1 MSNATKIK
9 TNLSGKTP
17 RVFTVDPDMRIR
29 EELVSLHAL
38 NPFIPTVSSARSYMF
53 TAHLSQALV
62 IENGEDKILQSGL
75 ETQLA
80 QNTFSKKFDNDVR
93 IVKVIPRYRGLSK
106 DTVTTITE
114 YTILYIDLETGE
126 LDYLDIPYSHTLHQ
140 YFGFKYKT
148 NTELINAMM
157 PGTILP
163 KDTIVADSPNVY
175 GGNTYRYGIN
185 ANTALMSIP
194 ETAEDGVVISK
205 SMAEKLSYKIFETR
219 VVEFGSDSFPLN
231 IYGDDNEY
239 KPFPEIGELINED
252 SVLMVL
258 RKYDQ
263 ELAPALISKDDVK
276 TYNPMFDTAVYVRG
290 PGEVINTK
298 NGLIK
303 SGVVVDIKAYKS
315 PKYKKEVYL
324 GTSDNVN
331 KYVEGLKI
339 YYRDLIDVYNT
350 ENREHYKAY
359 KTNIPLSNKLNRL
372 LTDALAKTY
381 DDPSK
386 LDYSS
391 RNEKLDIYRMEFLV
405 EFTVLRVPIGS
416 KSSDP
421 YGFEFI

>member
-1 MSNATKIK
+1 MLKTQKI
-9 TNLSGKTP
+9 
-17 RVFTVDPDMRIR
+17 FEVDPDMKIK

-38 NPFIPTVSSARSYMF
+38 NPFIPNVSSARSYMF

-62 IENGEDKILQSGL
+62 IENGEDKIIQSGL

-80 QNTFSKKFDNDVR
+80 QNTFSKKFDTDVK
-93 IVKVIPRYRGLSK
+93 IVKVIPRYRGISK
-106 DTVTTITE
+106 DAVTTTTE
-114 YTILYIDLETGE
+114 YTIMYIDLETGE

-140 YFGFKYKT
+140 YFGFKYRVDH
-148 NTELINAMM
+148 ELINNMM
-157 PGTILP
+157 VGSII
-163 KDTIVADSPNVY
+163 KKGTIVADSPNVF

-194 ETAEDGVVISK
+194 ETAEDGVVISR
-205 SMAEKLSYKIFETR
+205 SMSEKLSYKVFETR

-231 IYGDDNEY
+231 IYGDENNY

-258 RKYDQ
+258 RKYDT
-263 ELAPALISKDDVK
+263 ELAAALTSKDDVR
-276 TYNPMFDTAVYVRG
+276 TYNPMFDNAVYVKG
-290 PGEVINTK
+290 PGEEYES
-298 NGLIK
+298 NGRIIK

-339 YYRDLIDVYNT
+339 YYRDIIDAYNT
-350 ENREHYKAY
+350 ENREHYKGY

-372 LTDALAKTY
+372 ITDALAKTL

-391 RNEKLDIYRMEFLV
+391 RNEKLDIYRMEFQI
-405 EFTVLRVPIGS
+405 EYTVFQVPTGS
-416 KSSDP
+416 KCTDSF
-421 YGFEFI
+421 GFDVNY